1 MKIAYLSLGSNL
13 GERERALREAIARLE
28 APGLKVRRVSS
39 FYETAPRD
47 VHDQP
52 WFLNAVVEVETGL
65 FPKQLLARIA
75 RIEFAMGRKRLQP
88 KGPRIID
95 IDILLYGSAIVAAP
109 ELTIPHP
116 GLAARRFVLEPLAE
130 LAPELRHPVTKR
142 TVREMLAGVGDQAA
156 RRLP

>member
-28 APGLKVRRVSS
+28 APSLKVLRVSS
-39 FYETAPRD
+39 FYETAPQDFR
-47 VHDQP
+47 DQP

-75 RIEFAMGRKRLQP
+75 RIELAMGRKRLQP

-95 IDILLYGSAIVAAP
+95 IDILLYGSSIVAAP

-142 TVREMLAGVGDQAA
+142 TVREMLAGVGDQAV